1 MKSLMLKKLL
11 FFCTILMFSLA
22 ISLSAMAATPSGSLE
37 GADESSIYGWAWDSD
52 SYGHIIPIEISIYP
66 ARSTEPLKIDT
77 IKADDYQEKLQQSI
91 GDGYHGFTYSIDWTQ
106 FEQTDLRVIAYA
118 VTDTERIFLG
128 ELTYNNDNNE
138 PTDNVSSDNQT
149 KTTSPSEAPSSKEFS
164 PSEVLSQEVPS
175 TSGADIDQEPESSS
189 VSFLEPGSIASSQ
202 ETISPGQ
209 ESETNQ
215 PYLQRLNINTSSQSE
230 KKTTISNN
238 TLASTERPLA
248 PWEKGPG
255 VTPAITPV
263 PVKEETPK
271 KVSLG
276 IFTTTGYCSCEE
288 CSTGSNLTYT
298 ETTPKAGHT
307 IAADINIFPVGT
319 KLMIGNT
326 IYTVEDIGSS
336 VTQNKIDI
344 FYATHEE
351 AVQHGQKQEEVFV
364 INE

>member
-1 MKSLMLKKLL
+1 MKSVMLKKLL
-11 FFCTILMFSLA
+11 FLCTILMFSLA

-66 ARSTEPLKIDT
+66 ARSTEALKIDT

-106 FEQTDLRVIAYA
+106 FEQTDLRIIAYA

-128 ELTYNNDNNE
+128 ELTYNNETTN
-138 PTDNVSSDNQT
+138 NVSSDNQT
-149 KTTSPSEAPSSKEFS
+149 KTTSPSEAPSSKEIS
-164 PSEVLSQEVPS
+164 PSEVLSQEAFS
-175 TSGADIDQEPESSS
+175 TPGSDIDQEPEGSF
-189 VSFLEPGSIASSQ
+189 VSFLEPGSIPASSQ

-209 ESETNQ
+209 ESDTSQ
-215 PYLQRLNINTSSQSE
+215 PYLQRLNINTSSQPE

-255 VTPAITPV
+255 VIPAVTPV
-263 PVKEETPK
+263 PEKEETPK

-326 IYTVEDIGSS
+326 IYTVEDIGSNI
-336 VTQNKIDI
+336 TQNKIDI

-351 AVQHGQKQEEVFV
+351 AVQHGQKQEEIFV